1 MTDTDLRRR
10 VAWLIA
16 IRAIIGTILLGTAT
30 LARITAPELFPGDP
44 FFLLIG
50 LTYALTIAYAVTL
63 RFVDDRHRWL
73 VDVQLAGDALLVS
86 AFIYVT
92 GGITSYFTSLYVLPI
107 VAGSTVQFRRG
118 GLLVATLRTV
128 LYGGLGLAQFIA
140 AARLPARPVPTVPSI
155 PR

>member
-73 VDVQLAGDALLVS
+73 VDVQLAGAPLLLP
-86 AFIYVT
+86 AFFYPP
-92 GGITSYFTSLYVLPI
+92 GGIPRPFTSVSCVPF
-107 VAGSTVQFRRG
+107 AACGP
-118 GLLVATLRTV
+118 AT
-128 LYGGLGLAQFIA
+128 F
-140 AARLPARPVPTVPSI
+140 
-155 PR
+155 